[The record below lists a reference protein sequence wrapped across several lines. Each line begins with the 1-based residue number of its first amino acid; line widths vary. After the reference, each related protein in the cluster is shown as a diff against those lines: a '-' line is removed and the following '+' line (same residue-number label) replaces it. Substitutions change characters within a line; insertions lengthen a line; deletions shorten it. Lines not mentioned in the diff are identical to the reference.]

1 MSRSIF
7 EPFCGRCD
15 ATITMQERYAYG
27 QCCKA
32 CFDKAASDEAF
43 LEPLR
48 RYRANRKPA
57 TRENVIAAAM
67 QLWKSDGPP
76 VVAVLIEPERLSSGP
91 KVFGEVQNISS
102 FIAYVRLMNING
114 ALRGDIVS
122 WPNLPDGDDYWI
134 S

>member
-1 MSRSIF
+1 
-7 EPFCGRCD
+7 
-15 ATITMQERYAYG
+15 MQERQIYG
-27 QCCKA
+27 QRCKA

-57 TRENVIAAAM
+57 TRENVIATAM
-67 QLWKSDGPP
+67 KLWNSDGPP

-91 KVFGEVQNISS
+91 KVFDEVQNISS
-102 FIAYVRLMNING
+102 FTAYVRLMNING
-114 ALRGDIVS
+114 SLRGEIVS
-122 WPNLPDGDDYWI
+122 WPNLPDGEDYWI